1 MKKLKN
7 STKLVITENVN
18 VLCKNKNIMIIDKD
32 IEIYIYISIK
42 YTRIYQLE
50 LGRKRV
56 KKEKEM

>member
-32 IEIYIYISIK
+32 IEIYIYISQLNIPE
-42 YTRIYQLE
+42 YTNQNQE
-50 LGRKRV
+50 
-56 KKEKEM
+56 EKE